1 MAAPDSVVSRRP
13 DGTQLEVLRA
23 TGAEDEEVGAGG
35 GGGRE
40 HHGPG
45 SREQGERGGHPRSP
59 EQLQKEEGNWPREPS
74 DRQCLWA
81 ARCVLSAVQQ
91 GPHPT

>member
-1 MAAPDSVVSRRP
+1 MAAPDSVVSRCP

-40 HHGPG
+40 RHGPG
-45 SREQGERGGHPRSP
+45 SRESEVGTPGAPSNCRKRKETGQGSP
-59 EQLQKEEGNWPREPS
+59 VTGSVCGRP
-74 DRQCLWA
+74 A
-81 ARCVLSAVQQ
+81 AC
-91 GPHPT
+91 